1 VFLMKNKISIEIVNA
16 PGCSKCARAKE
27 VIRNHIENMKGID
40 IKEINIAENPDI
52 AVKYG
57 IMSTP
62 ALIINGKLAFTSA
75 PSEGELKKYIKKIED
90 AN

>member
-1 VFLMKNKISIEIVNA
+1 MKDKILIEVVSA

-27 VIRNHIENMKGID
+27 VIRNHIENMKDID
-40 IKEINIAENPDI
+40 IKEINIAENPEL
-52 AVKYG
+52 AVKHG

-62 ALIINGKLAFTSA
+62 ALIINGKLAFTGA
-75 PSEGELKKYIKKIED
+75 PSEDELKKYLNKIKD